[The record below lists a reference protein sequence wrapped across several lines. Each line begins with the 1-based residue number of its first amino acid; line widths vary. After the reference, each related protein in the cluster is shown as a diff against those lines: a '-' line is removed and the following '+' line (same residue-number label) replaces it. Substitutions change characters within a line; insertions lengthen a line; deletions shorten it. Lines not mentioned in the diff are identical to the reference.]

1 MSGVS
6 IAMGQF
12 LSHCLVAAVNVGGLV
27 VLNSTMLLR
36 IKVILVIVQHEETT
50 CTQSEPFLN

>member
-1 MSGVS
+1 MGGVS
-6 IAMGQF
+6 IALSQF
-12 LSHCLVAAVNVGGLV
+12 LGHCLVAAVNVSRLV

-36 IKVILVIVQHEETT
+36 IKVILVKVQHEETT